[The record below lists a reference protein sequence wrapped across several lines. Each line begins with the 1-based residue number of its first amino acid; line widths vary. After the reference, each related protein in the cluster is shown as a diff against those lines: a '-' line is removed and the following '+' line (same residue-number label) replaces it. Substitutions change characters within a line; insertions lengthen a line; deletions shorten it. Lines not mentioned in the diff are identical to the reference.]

1 MTENKTGG
9 AGSPCQFPPVPWIFD
24 IGASHSLIGIQ
35 ARAKTPQRVMKKL
48 RLLDGVWNLHDWCL
62 QFIKRFFR
70 RIPSQK
76 IRARQ
81 EILFDRKI
89 RMAHRETPSYAFNI
103 MTTNAI
109 LNLTEATEMAHS
121 NQDRAENKPSAYW
134 QAVLDRDASLD
145 GKFVFAVSS
154 TGVYCRP
161 SCPARRPRRENVTF
175 FGQPDQAEK
184 TGYRACLRCRPK
196 AIGGNGTT
204 EMVKAMC
211 RYIEQHLDEPL
222 TLARLGS
229 EFRQSPFH
237 LQRTFKRVLGITPRA
252 YADSCR
258 MSQLKDN
265 LRAGHSVTRSMYD
278 AGFSS
283 SSRLY
288 ERTSSQLGMTPDK
301 YRRGAIAAPIRYTFT
316 DSPLGRMLI
325 AATDKG
331 ICAIQ
336 FANSDGELEQGL
348 RHEFPFAIRRRDD
361 AAMQHWKTALPL
373 DIQATAFQRRVWS
386 QLQSIPFGATRSYAA
401 VAKAIGQPTATRA
414 VARACATNPV
424 AVVIPCHR
432 VVSKTGDAG
441 GYRWGMERKKA
452 LLELET
458 GHSV

>member
-1 MTENKTGG
+1 
-9 AGSPCQFPPVPWIFD
+9 
-24 IGASHSLIGIQ
+24 
-35 ARAKTPQRVMKKL
+35 
-48 RLLDGVWNLHDWCL
+48 
-62 QFIKRFFR
+62 
-70 RIPSQK
+70 
-76 IRARQ
+76 
-81 EILFDRKI
+81 
-89 RMAHRETPSYAFNI
+89 

-109 LNLTEATEMAHS
+109 LNLTEAMQMAPS
-121 NQDRAENKPSAYW
+121 NQSRGERNNDKNQDQRW
-134 QAVLDRDASLD
+134 QAVLARDASED

-161 SCPARRPRRENVTF
+161 SCAARRPRREHVTF
-175 FGQPDQAEK
+175 FAKPDQAEK
-184 TGYRACLRCRPK
+184 AGYRACLRCRPR
-196 AIGGNGTT
+196 AIGGHGAT
-204 EMVKAMC
+204 EMVKAIC

-237 LQRTFKRVLGITPRA
+237 LQRTFKSVLGITPRA

-258 MSQLKDN
+258 MNQLKGN

-278 AGFSS
+278 AGYSS

-288 ERTSSQLGMTPDK
+288 ERTASQLGMTPDK
-301 YRRGAIAAPIRYTFT
+301 YRRGAIAAPIRYTFA

-325 AATDKG
+325 AATEKG

-336 FANSDGELEQGL
+336 FADSDGELEQGL

-361 AAMQHWKTALPL
+361 EAMRPWKEDLLRQMRGQRLNAALPL

-386 QLQSIPFGATRSYAA
+386 HLQTIPFGRTRSYAA

-424 AVVIPCHR
+424 AVAIPCHR
-432 VVSKTGDAG
+432 VVSKNGDSG
-441 GYRWGMERKKA
+441 GYRWGVARKKS
-452 LLELET
+452 LLELEAQQA
-458 GHSV
+458 